1 MTAEIHPQRR
11 HAADASADLRD
22 TRIQKGLTASGKTF
36 FAAAV
41 RNGRTH
47 RYGDRARTRTVR
59 AGCNERLRSGTY
71 NAEWRSS
78 GGTIPS
84 RIVEVPAA
92 RAATKTKKDLQEMQA
107 FDYSWTQRGMIPRP
121 SDYESAALTD

>member
-1 MTAEIHPQRR
+1 MAQVEFRPVAPAEDRIVVEIVVERGQRY
-11 HAADASADLRD
+11 S
-22 TRIQKGLTASGKTF
+22 
-36 FAAAV
+36 
-41 RNGRTH
+41 
-47 RYGDRARTRTVR
+47 DRARTRTVR
-59 AGCNERLRSGTY
+59 AGCNERLRSDTY

>member
-1 MTAEIHPQRR
+1 MPRMLRRIYGIHVYKKVLPPAVRPF
-11 HAADASADLRD
+11 S
-22 TRIQKGLTASGKTF
+22 
-36 FAAAV
+36 AAV